1 MDNAKRFY
9 ILSFIVVVILGS
21 LLHLAFDASNRN
33 VIVGLVAPVNES
45 VWEHFKLILLPST
58 LFTILFILTKRDKLN
73 NSVFILSFSIII
85 ASVFVFVFHYL
96 YEYMGFDNSLIF
108 DLLLYIISIGIV
120 FVSIYFFKDKEY
132 IANTNT
138 LGVVF
143 VFLIYMLF
151 FTYTFFP
158 PKLEVFRDSITN
170 TYRNLLKH
178 NKIKA
183 FLLKKFKT

>member
-1 MDNAKRFY
+1 MNNTKRFY
-9 ILSFIVVVILGS
+9 ILSFIATIILGS

-33 VIVGLVAPVNES
+33 VIVGLVSPVNES

-73 NSVFILSFSIII
+73 NSIFILGFSTII

-96 YEYMGFDNSLIF
+96 YEYMGFDSSLIF
-108 DLLLYIISIGIV
+108 DLLLYIVSIGIV
-120 FVSIYFFKDKEY
+120 FASIYIFKDKEY

-138 LGVVF
+138 LGIVF

-151 FTYTFFP
+151 FTYTFYP

-170 TYRNLLKH
+170 TYRNLLIF
-178 NKIKA
+178 NIVANYLKI
-183 FLLKKFKT
+183 TC